1 MALEIYWTQEAIDS
15 FNKIIDYLE
24 TNWTEREVNGFMDT
38 FKRKLSLLEKD
49 NVLFKNSIKRGY
61 REILITKHNWLIY
74 RVRNNKLELILLWDT
89 RQNPKKKRI

>member
-24 TNWTEREVNGFMDT
+24 TNWTELEVNEFIDT

-61 REILITKHNWLIY
+61 REIFITKHNSLIY
-74 RVRNNKLELILLWDT
+74 RVRNNKLELILIWDT
-89 RQNPKKKRI
+89 RQNPKKKRV